1 MESKKIVVS
10 GIRSTGHLHLG
21 NYYGALR
28 NFVKMQEEYKC
39 FFFIA
44 DYHSLTT
51 QPDPSIL
58 NPNVRSILA
67 EYLAAGIDPE
77 KAAVYVQSDVP
88 EVCEIYALLNMHAY
102 VGELEKT
109 VSFKDKVRKNPNNV
123 NAGLLTYPVL
133 MAADIL
139 QHRADFVPVG
149 KDQIQ
154 HLEMAR
160 NYAGRFNR
168 FYKTD
173 LFVEPKPYI
182 PEGEPIKIPGLDG
195 SGKMGKSEG
204 NCIYLNDDDKT
215 LTKKVK
221 KAVTDMTPTEP
232 NSPMPETIANLF
244 YIMKIVSA
252 PETYDQFLAAWND
265 CSIRYGD
272 LKGQLATDILKV
284 TTPIRER
291 YESIYQDTDY
301 LNRVAARGA
310 EQARESSRATLK
322 EMRKLMGFRTF

>member
-244 YIMKIVSA
+244 YIMKIVSS
-252 PETYDQFLAAWND
+252 PETYDQFMAAWND

-272 LKGQLATDILKV
+272 LKGQLAADILKV

-301 LNRVAARGA
+301 LNRVAAQGA